1 MKIRKNIVGYTIP
14 LFLALVFFIGG
25 IGEKDDAGTAM
36 VVTALIIVAWCGLN
50 WLTTSLE
57 VKDGLITGRTGLIKK
72 QRLSSPVS
80 KIQYCEYKHFLCFNT
95 IRINAITGQYTFK
108 NMSNASAFV
117 DGVNRE
123 MR

>member
-1 MKIRKNIVGYTIP
+1 MKIRKNIVGYIIP
-14 LFLALVFFIGG
+14 LFLALLCFVGG

-36 VVTALIIVAWCGLN
+36 VVAWCGLN

-57 VKDGLITGRTGLIKK
+57 VKNGLITGRTGLIKK